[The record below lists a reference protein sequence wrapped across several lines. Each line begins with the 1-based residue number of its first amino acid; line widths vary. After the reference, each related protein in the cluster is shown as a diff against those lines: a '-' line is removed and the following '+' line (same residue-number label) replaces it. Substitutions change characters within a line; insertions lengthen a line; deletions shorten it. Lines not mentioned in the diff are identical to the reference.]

1 MPSARISFIAQD
13 MDASG
18 RSCSGEAALD
28 FESMDDNYDFHKPL
42 ASSFSREPPATAI
55 RPPGQ
60 TKSKNSKHE

>member
-1 MPSARISFIAQD
+1 MPSARISLKAQD

-28 FESMDDNYDFHKPL
+28 FESMDDSYEFHKPL
-42 ASSFSREPPATAI
+42 ASSLGREPPATAI

-60 TKSKNSKHE
+60 TRSKNSKHE